1 MRTGKPTHA
10 ILQYLRRVRAA
21 APAEGVSDAELLRRF
36 AASREEPAFELLVWR
51 HGAMVQRVCRGILR
65 DSAAAEDAF
74 QAAFIALASK
84 ASAVARHPSPAAWL
98 YRVACHVALNAR
110 SGEARRKAREAA
122 RAPAPDAPAADV
134 VAETAEQAAIL
145 HAEVNRLAARY
156 RVPVVLCYLE
166 GNTHEEAA
174 RRLGWPKGTVSGRL
188 ARARDL
194 LKNRLIRRGVT
205 PPALG
210 LAVLQ
215 GSSAD
220 AALSGELAAQT
231 VRATTGFV
239 AGSASTPAASAAACR
254 LAKGVIHTMLVAKLR
269 TVAAALGLA
278 ACVVVGAYLP
288 PGKGPAV
295 AVAALADEPRTDE
308 RAPAKASGVDDLIL
322 QARRKRDSITK
333 LKWLCLAQHNFHNQY
348 GHFARNNTDSQGKQ
362 LLSWRVAILP
372 FLEEGALYKEF
383 HLSEPWDSEHNKK
396 LLGRM
401 PKVYRLPAQPN
412 NATDTYYQGFAG
424 PGTMFDPAGPV
435 RMSDVTDGTSNTIFI
450 VEAATAVPWTKPED
464 LPYDAAK
471 PLPGLGGAFPEVF
484 HAALV
489 DGSVHTLARN
499 FAETAM
505 RMAITRNDGQVLDHD
520 SLRNGSPRSAPDKG
534 KAPDETTSDLDQL
547 KAQNAKLR
555 ERLQQLEVDLAKARL
570 DLARTN
576 DRVAPSVETRKQAS
590 KLSAENASL
599 ADSLVRKLDEL
610 QQIRHEMYLLELQKK
625 QEK

>member
-1 MRTGKPTHA
+1 
-10 ILQYLRRVRAA
+10 
-21 APAEGVSDAELLRRF
+21 
-36 AASREEPAFELLVWR
+36 
-51 HGAMVQRVCRGILR
+51 
-65 DSAAAEDAF
+65 
-74 QAAFIALASK
+74 
-84 ASAVARHPSPAAWL
+84 
-98 YRVACHVALNAR
+98 
-110 SGEARRKAREAA
+110 
-122 RAPAPDAPAADV
+122 
-134 VAETAEQAAIL
+134 
-145 HAEVNRLAARY
+145 
-156 RVPVVLCYLE
+156 
-166 GNTHEEAA
+166 
-174 RRLGWPKGTVSGRL
+174 
-188 ARARDL
+188 L
-194 LKNRLIRRGVT
+194 LKSRLIRRGVT
-205 PPALG
+205 LPALG
-210 LAVLQ
+210 LAVLR

-220 AALSGELAAQT
+220 AALPGELVAQT
-231 VRATTGFV
+231 VRAATGFV
-239 AGSASTPAASAAACR
+239 AGSASTPAASAAASR
-254 LAKGVIHTMLVAKLR
+254 LANGVIHTMLVAKLR

-295 AVAALADEPRTDE
+295 AVAALADEPRSDD
-308 RAPAKASGVDDLIL
+308 RPPAKASGVDDLLL

-333 LKWLCLAQHNFHNQY
+333 LKEMCLAQHDFHDKY
-348 GHFARNNTDSQGKQ
+348 AHFARNITDSQGKQ

-383 HLSEPWDSEHNKK
+383 RLSETWDSEHNKK

-471 PLPGLGGAFPEVF
+471 PLPALGGAFPEVF

-499 FAETAM
+499 FAEKTM

-520 SLRNGSPRSAPDKG
+520 SLWNGARPAPDKG
-534 KAPDETTSDLDQL
+534 KARDETTSDLDQL

-555 ERLQQLEVDLAKARL
+555 ERLQQIEVDLAKARL

-576 DRVAPSVETRKQAS
+576 ERVAPSIETQKQAS
-590 KLSAENASL
+590 KLAADNASL